1 MQSKNFNVSPYSS
14 PMSKGGVRR
23 GSTKEVWRPHVQTS
37 MLDTAAALVAGDSG
51 ELDPA
56 EAVKIRR
63 KIDLHI
69 MPLMCILYWI
79 QFMDKT
85 TLGLCRVL
93 QECVR
98 INTGRQAHLR
108 LWVLCNPRI

>member
-1 MQSKNFNVSPYSS
+1 
-14 PMSKGGVRR
+14 MSEELEVDKKESYQESTNEVRR
-23 GSTKEVWRPHVQTS
+23 PHAQAST
-37 MLDTAAALVAGDSG
+37 LDTAAALVAGDSG

-56 EAVKIRR
+56 EAIRIRR

-85 TLGLCRVL
+85 TLG
-93 QECVR
+93 
-98 INTGRQAHLR
+98 A
-108 LWVLCNPRI
+108 